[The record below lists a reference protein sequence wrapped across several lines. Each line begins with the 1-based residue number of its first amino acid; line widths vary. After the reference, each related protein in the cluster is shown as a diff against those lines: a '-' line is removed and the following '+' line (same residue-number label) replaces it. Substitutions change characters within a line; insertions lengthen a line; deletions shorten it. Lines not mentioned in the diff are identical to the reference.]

1 MSEHHQFIFPRD
13 FHLPPPNWPA
23 LEARLLQGNYVLPAR
38 GDDIPY
44 SAGRDDSFDE
54 DDASWHS
61 VQYCLGTAA
70 RPYLSAAVRDDYD
83 ADPRNFPIML
93 LAFDGPNPRVMVG
106 ENLCAPSAPG
116 SDEPASP
123 MPADS
128 HVDFIGEAYEN
139 PAVQW
144 HCEQSQRS
152 YRILELEWHYSLAMG
167 FRMVR
172 CEGLDRE
179 SSEGLARLIGELA
192 GQVMGCSHRHL

>member
-13 FHLPPPNWPA
+13 VHLPPPNWPA
-23 LEARLLQGNYVLPAR
+23 LEAQLLEGSYVLPAQ
-38 GDDIPY
+38 GDTIPY
-44 SAGRDDSFDE
+44 RATNNNSFDA

-61 VQYCLGTAA
+61 VHYCLGPSA
-70 RPYLSAAVRDDYD
+70 RPYLSDLVREDYD
-83 ADPRNFPIML
+83 ADPKNFPIML

-106 ENLCAPSAPG
+106 ENLSAPSVPG
-116 SDEPASP
+116 SNEPAPP

-128 HVDFIGEAYEN
+128 HIDFIGEAYEN

-144 HCEQSQRS
+144 HCEQSGRS
-152 YRILELEWHYSLAMG
+152 YRILELDWHYTFAMG
-167 FRMVR
+167 FRMVQ

-179 SSEGLARLIGELA
+179 SAQGLAGLIGELT

>member
-13 FHLPPPNWPA
+13 VHLPPPNWPA
-23 LEARLLQGNYVLPAR
+23 LEAQLLEGSYVLPAQ
-38 GDDIPY
+38 GDTIPY
-44 SAGRDDSFDE
+44 RATNNNSFDA

-61 VQYCLGTAA
+61 VHYCLGPSA
-70 RPYLSAAVRDDYD
+70 RPYLSDLVREDYD
-83 ADPRNFPIML
+83 ADPKNFPIML

-106 ENLCAPSAPG
+106 ENLSAPSVPG
-116 SDEPASP
+116 SNEPATP

-128 HVDFIGEAYEN
+128 HIDFIGEAYEN

-144 HCEQSQRS
+144 HCEQSGRS
-152 YRILELEWHYSLAMG
+152 YRILELDWHYTFAMG
-167 FRMVR
+167 FRMVQ

-179 SSEGLARLIGELA
+179 SAQGLAGLIGELT

>member
-13 FHLPPPNWPA
+13 VHLPPPNWPA
-23 LEARLLQGNYVLPAR
+23 LEAQLLEGSYVLPAQ
-38 GDDIPY
+38 GDNIPY
-44 SAGRDDSFDE
+44 RATNNNSFDA

-61 VQYCLGTAA
+61 VHYCLGPSA
-70 RPYLSAAVRDDYD
+70 RPYLSDLVREDYD
-83 ADPRNFPIML
+83 ADPKNFPIML

-106 ENLCAPSAPG
+106 ENLSAPSVPG
-116 SDEPASP
+116 SNEPATP

-128 HVDFIGEAYEN
+128 HIDYIGEAYEN

-144 HCEQSQRS
+144 HCEQSGRS
-152 YRILELEWHYSLAMG
+152 YRILELDWHYTFAMG
-167 FRMVR
+167 FRMVQ

-179 SSEGLARLIGELA
+179 SAEGLAGLIGELT

>member
-13 FHLPPPNWPA
+13 VHLPPPNWPA
-23 LEARLLQGNYVLPAR
+23 LEAQLLEGSYVLPAQ
-38 GDDIPY
+38 GDTIPY
-44 SAGRDDSFDE
+44 RATNNNSFDA

-61 VQYCLGTAA
+61 VHYCLGPSA
-70 RPYLSAAVRDDYD
+70 RPYLSDLVREDYD

-106 ENLCAPSAPG
+106 ENLSAPSVPG
-116 SDEPASP
+116 SNEPATP

-128 HVDFIGEAYEN
+128 HIDFIGEAYEN

-144 HCEQSQRS
+144 HCEQSGRS
-152 YRILELEWHYSLAMG
+152 YRILELDWHYTFAMG
-167 FRMVR
+167 FRMVQ

-179 SSEGLARLIGELA
+179 SAQGLAGLIGELT